1 MSKTIDDFEVKVDN
15 MHEALEVAVEMEKTF
30 NVDCSEFAIRSN
42 DEGSLTVTYEPDPP
56 QGE

>member
-1 MSKTIDDFEVKVDN
+1 
-15 MHEALEVAVEMEKTF
+15 MHEALEVAVEMEKTL
-30 NVDCSEFAIRSN
+30 NVDCSEFAIRPN